1 MRGNPVQKTGTSVQ
15 ENPTLQTN
23 VGAIDPVGAAVII
36 AFPVLV
42 VCAIVG
48 YRKYR
53 TTVLQ
58 RRIKR
63 LNQIWQLDCLKKLS

>member
-1 MRGNPVQKTGTSVQ
+1 MRGNPVQRTGTSVQ
-15 ENPTLQTN
+15 ENPTSQTN
-23 VGAIDPVGAAVII
+23 VGAIDPVGAAVMIT
-36 AFPVLV
+36 FPVLV
-42 VCAIVG
+42 ICAIVG

-63 LNQIWQLDCLKKLS
+63 LNRVWQIDSCQKLP